1 MASSGE
7 RPMIGRGRGIALSLI
22 AAVAIQL
29 IVASPAGAAPQ
40 LQSTGSSFA
49 AGAISS
55 WVKNASVLFGTDIN
69 FQVSSSVT
77 GLSLFAQNSIDFGAS
92 DIPYST
98 NQSPYTPTVPYQYL
112 PDVAGGLALMY
123 NLTGSDG
130 QRITNLNLNAEVT
143 AQIFLGTITKWND
156 PRIAAINPQLQGGEL
171 PSTPVLAAYRQD
183 GAGENYLLSDYL
195 LHAAGGTFTAA
206 QTAFGVPTTGPNA
219 VGSPSATWPTPE
231 CIQYNSCGNT
241 LNSYPAWGTSQI
253 AGKSGADGVTNY
265 VAGNNGAITYVETYY
280 SITSGLPVANLYNSS
295 GSYVQPSSVNV
306 ATALEQAILHQDLT
320 QDLTNVYVSPQSNAY
335 PLSSYS
341 YFVTQ
346 CSPALAAAEPIANN
360 SCGGGP
366 PGASSNFPSDKGQE
380 LGQFVNYVACAGQD
394 NLDKIGYSP
403 LPPNLVQEDFYA
415 IGRLNGGAEPPPPTP
430 SNCKNPYVDGQTPLP
445 GEPTIAGQPAPT
457 PTAGGAVVGASAV
470 AGATHGAGGTSSS
483 GGTGGTTPGSSAS
496 LAATVAKLCQQKSGI
511 AAQACT
517 ANGTLKSGYT
527 VVDGQLARSLDTLP
541 SKYLRS
547 DALVAATSKVLGPGA
562 LALIG
567 WVALFLLV
575 VAGPPLFVTYRRRT
589 RHPEEAIDVP
599 E

>member
-1 MASSGE
+1 
-7 RPMIGRGRGIALSLI
+7 MIGRRPIRGVGLALI
-22 AAVAIQL
+22 AAIAIQG
-29 IVASPAGAAPQ
+29 VAASPAGAAPQ

-77 GLSLFAQNSIDFGAS
+77 GLSLFAQSSIDFGAS

-123 NLTGSDG
+123 NLNGSDG

-143 AQIFLGTITKWND
+143 AEIFLGTITKWND

-195 LHAAGGTFTAA
+195 LHEAGGTFTAA

-219 VGSPSATWPTPE
+219 VGSPSATWPSPE

-241 LNSYPAWGTSQI
+241 LNLYPAWGTSQI

-280 SITSGLPVANLYNSS
+280 SITSGLPVANLYNAS
-295 GSYVQPSSVNV
+295 GSYVQPGSVNV

-320 QDLTNVYVSPQSNAY
+320 QDLSNVYVSPQANAY

-366 PGASSNFPSDKGQE
+366 PGASSTFPSDKGQE
-380 LGQFVNYVACAGQD
+380 LGQFVDYVACAGQE

-445 GEPTIAGQPAPT
+445 GEPTIAGQPASAP
-457 PTAGGAVVGASAV
+457 AAAAVVGANTAAANGQGGGGSSGGSSA
-470 AGATHGAGGTSSS
+470 S
-483 GGTGGTTPGSSAS
+483 GGTGGTPGSSAS
-496 LAATVAKLCQQKSGI
+496 VAATVAKLCQQKSGI
-511 AAQACT
+511 AAEACS

-547 DALVAATSKVLGPGA
+547 DALVAATSAVLGPGA

-567 WVALFLLV
+567 WVMLFLLV
-575 VAGPPLFVTYRRRT
+575 VVGPPLFVTYRRRT